1 MVTEFKINDPRK
13 VEEWCLKNIGPR
25 MYYLHNR
32 MGGQGWTINRHV
44 GGPSVVIEDDNRAL
58 MAMIIFGFEK

>member
-1 MVTEFKINDPRK
+1 MVTEFKISDPRK

-32 MGGQGWTINRHV
+32 MGGQGWTIHKPA
-44 GGPSVVIEDDNRAL
+44 GSASVVIEDDNRAL